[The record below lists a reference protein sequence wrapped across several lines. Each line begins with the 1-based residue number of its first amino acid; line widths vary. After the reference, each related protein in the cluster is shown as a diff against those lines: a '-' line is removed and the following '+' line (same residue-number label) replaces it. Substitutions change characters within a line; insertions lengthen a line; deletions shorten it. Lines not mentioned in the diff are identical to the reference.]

1 MIETSK
7 SIVILLTLNCMIL
20 ARVNYKLGCIAIELS
35 RLRRNK
41 GAEEC

>member
-1 MIETSK
+1 MIDATNT
-7 SIVILLTLNCMIL
+7 IVILLTLNCMIL